1 MAVECDAPLIKP
13 EILAPAGDVD
23 CFLAALAAGSDAIY
37 LGLKNFSARMEA
49 ENFGLGELARLLDLA
64 HARNC
69 RVYVAMNSLLKQ
81 PELTQAWRL
90 VKRLSSQARP
100 DGLIIQDL
108 ALMDVI
114 RQTGYS
120 GTITLSTLANITSP
134 SGLAEAARRGADR
147 VVLPRELSLDEIKMM
162 GGECPPD
169 LELECFVQGAL
180 CYCVSGRCYWSSYMG
195 GKSGLR
201 GRCVQ
206 PCRRLYGRISPG
218 KSEKETRG
226 GSRFFSCQDLELGA
240 VARTLLS
247 VPQVASW
254 KIEGRKK
261 GPHYV
266 FYTVSA
272 YRMIA
277 DNPEDPAARKMADE
291 LLELALGRSGVK
303 ARFLPKKQYQPMRP
317 ELGAVSGRLA
327 GKIYIGQKGECILK
341 PHYEL
346 LPKDNLRI
354 GVEDEKWHSTMPV
367 TRRTPKGGALSL
379 RLPKHKTPRAG
390 TPVFLIDRR
399 EPELLE
405 RLDALHKELDA
416 IKAPHIANVES
427 APLLPSGGPV
437 KKNLPDMLT
446 RFSMVEPRQK
456 CREKEKSFRAVQ
468 SLWLAPHPHRL
479 SPTVY
484 KKIFF
489 WLPPAI
495 WPENENAYRKN
506 IFMLWRGGA
515 RNFVAN
521 APWQRAFFPEKLPE
535 DANLI
540 AGPFCNLANGLAMA
554 EIAKMGFSA
563 AFASPELPGENML
576 ALPSESPLP
585 LGVVIGGSWPVGLSR
600 FGLLGINA
608 NEPFASPMG
617 ESFWAREHLGLT
629 WIYPGW
635 PLNLEDKKKDLLK
648 AGYSFFAWLE
658 DLKPASFNARKREGL
673 FNWDCGLM

>member
-1 MAVECDAPLIKP
+1 MAAESAAPLFKP

-23 CFLAALAAGSDAIY
+23 CFLAALAAGADAIY

-64 HARNC
+64 HIRNC

-81 PELTQAWRL
+81 PELAQAWRL
-90 VKRLSSQARP
+90 LKRLSAQARP

-108 ALMDVI
+108 AFLDLI
-114 RQTGYS
+114 RQAEYA

-134 SGLAEAARRGADR
+134 SGLAEAARLGADR
-147 VVLPRELSLDEIKMM
+147 IVLPRELSLDEIRMM
-162 GGECPPD
+162 GEACPPN

-206 PCRRLYGRISPG
+206 PCRRVYGRMSPG
-218 KSEKETRG
+218 KSEKEARG
-226 GSRFFSCQDLELGA
+226 GGRFFSCQDLELGG

-247 VPQVASW
+247 VPKVASW

-266 FYTVSA
+266 FYTVTA
-272 YRMIA
+272 YRLIA
-277 DNPEDPAARKMADE
+277 DNPDDPQARKMAGE
-291 LLELALGRSGVK
+291 LLEMALGRSGVK
-303 ARFLPKKQYQPMRP
+303 ARFLPQKQYQPMRP

-327 GKIYIGQKGECILK
+327 GKIHIGQNGECVLK

-354 GVEDEKWHSTMPV
+354 GVEDEKWHATMPV
-367 TRRTPKGGALSL
+367 TRRTPKGGALNL
-379 RLPKHKTPRAG
+379 RLPKHKTPKAG

-399 EPELLE
+399 EPALVE
-405 RLDALHKELDA
+405 RLDALRKELNA
-416 IKAPHIANVES
+416 IKAPHIANVEGS
-427 APLLPSGGPV
+427 PRLPAGPV

-446 RFSMVEPRQK
+446 RFSSGDQRQK
-456 CREKEKSFRAVQ
+456 AREKEKSFRAAQ
-468 SLWLAPHPHRL
+468 ALWLAPHPPRL

-489 WLPPAI
+489 WLPPVI

-506 IFMLWRGGA
+506 IFILWRGGA

-521 APWQRAFFPEKLPE
+521 APWQRALFPENPPE

-554 EIAKMGFSA
+554 EMAKLGFTA
-563 AFASPELPGENML
+563 AFASPELSGEDLL
-576 ALPSESPLP
+576 ALPAASPLP
-585 LGVVIGGSWPVGLSR
+585 LGLTLGGNWPAGLSR
-600 FGLLGINA
+600 FGTLGINA

-617 ESFWAREHLGLT
+617 EAFWTKDHWGLT

-658 DLKPASFNARKREGL
+658 DSKPAALNARKREGL